1 MPESGSTD
9 DIIGALALAS
19 ACLCS
24 DLFYSLVL
32 SIQQM
37 RRPLV
42 AQAVLSKEGRSSL
55 VTGQWGKR
63 SEWSWQ
69 PHQDHKTCRPGR
81 SPDEMRPLGAEG
93 QEKPTTGSVL

>member
-9 DIIGALALAS
+9 DIIGALALA
-19 ACLCS
+19 CLCS
-24 DLFYSLVL
+24 GLFYSLVF

-42 AQAVLSKEGRSSL
+42 AQAILSKEGRSSL

-63 SEWSWQ
+63 TQWSWQ
-69 PHQDHKTCRPGR
+69 PYQDHKT
-81 SPDEMRPLGAEG
+81 G
-93 QEKPTTGSVL
+93 QEGPQMK